1 MGKPDISWSDR
12 QGTTAAVVAAG
23 WGVTTTSK
31 ALQGGAGKKLAFKT
45 KFDPR
50 LWLFGQLSGMVC
62 GQQPSP
68 PLACSP
74 PVCFGVIRAER
85 AH

>member
-1 MGKPDISWSDR
+1 VRAHGTRPAAAAAAAA
-12 QGTTAAVVAAG
+12 GATTAAAAG

-62 GQQPSP
+62 GQQPLRFH
-68 PLACSP
+68 PL
-74 PVCFGVIRAER
+74 RAPR
-85 AH
+85 RCVSV